1 MNRRHAYAGLALM
14 LLAARRRLLRLT
26 RQRRRPST
34 DAPPPAASEEPAA
47 SASPDEA
54 AGLPLKTP
62 QSIPDDYVISNT
74 DCDALGK
81 RLGEVTRSDELA
93 KVDSKLK
100 PAQHDK
106 AMHSI
111 DEAASKIESQWIASC
126 ENSLVGKVGDPKALK
141 CATDAKSVKAFD
153 VCLNGDS
160 PPKK

>member
-1 MNRRHAYAGLALM
+1 MNRRHAYAVLAMM
-14 LLAARRRLLRLT
+14 LLGCSATPPPADPT
-26 RQRRRPST
+26 TAPPST
-34 DAPPPAASEEPAA
+34 DAPPAASEEPAA
-47 SASPDEA
+47 SASPDAEPA
-54 AGLPLKTP
+54 PAPKTP

-93 KVDSKLK
+93 KVDPKLK
-100 PAQHDK
+100 PAQRDK

-126 ENSLVGKVGDPKALK
+126 EKSLVGKVGDPKALK
-141 CATDAKSVKAFD
+141 CANDAKSVKAFD
-153 VCLNGDS
+153 TCLNGES